1 MQVQVI
7 IDAMIRQQ
15 TILIAHL
22 ATAAGMRA
30 PLAHVADQ
38 IFLDIS
44 QELRR
49 QGVGVKVIADM
60 FGMALRSW
68 QAKVQRATESRTDV
82 GRTLWEAVYS
92 FLSSHGQ
99 VSRSRILERFKY
111 DEELV
116 LRGVLNDLVESQ
128 LIFKAGRGD
137 STLYLMAPSMINN
150 ADDEENKTKADQ
162 LDALIQVSLH
172 HGQPMKV
179 NELHQY
185 LNLPV
190 DIIQKSLIRLES
202 NGLSRQDD
210 EGWHCQSLYLPTD
223 DPVVWG
229 AALLDHYQSVISA
242 LCVKLRGGNDRARDR
257 DLTGGSTYSFNL
269 WSGHPLE
276 SEITGLLKEFRHKLS
291 DLRAREESLKLKCP
305 ESSEQSKLV
314 FYFGQAIIEEEL

>member
-1 MQVQVI
+1 MQAQVM

-38 IFLDIS
+38 IFLEIS
-44 QELRR
+44 NELRR

-68 QAKVQRATESRTDV
+68 QAKVRRATESRTDV

-92 FLSSHGQ
+92 FLSTHGQ

-111 DEELV
+111 DEEAV

-137 STLYLMAPSMINN
+137 STIYIMAPSSMNVS
-150 ADDEENKTKADQ
+150 DEEDTDNKQDQ
-162 LDALIQVSLH
+162 LDALVQVSLYH
-172 HGQPMKV
+172 HQPASLEV
-179 NELHQY
+179 LESHLT
-185 LNLPV
+185 LPKEK
-190 DIIQKSLIRLES
+190 IQEGLIRLES
-202 NGLSRQDD
+202 NGLARLDQ
-210 EGWHCQSLYLPTD
+210 EGWHCQTLYLPTD

-229 AALLDHYQSVISA
+229 AALLDHYQSVIKS
-242 LCVKLRGGNDRARDR
+242 LCIKLRGGNDRARDR
-257 DLTGGSTYSFNL
+257 DLTGGSTYSFDF
-269 WSGHPLE
+269 WPGHPLE
-276 SEITGLLKEFRHKLS
+276 AEFTGLLKEFRKRLS
-291 DLRAREESLKLKCP
+291 DLRSRKEDLRLQCP
-305 ESSEQSKLV
+305 DEAEQSRLI
-314 FYFGQAIIEEEL
+314 FYFGQAIIEDEQ

>member
-38 IFLDIS
+38 IFLEIS

-68 QAKVQRATESRTDV
+68 QAKVRRATESRTDV

-92 FLSSHGQ
+92 FLSGHGQ
-99 VSRSRILERFKY
+99 VSRSRIFERFKY
-111 DEELV
+111 DEEAV

-137 STLYLMAPSMINN
+137 STIYIMAPSNINVE
-150 ADDEENKTKADQ
+150 DEKESKTKEDQ
-162 LDALIQVSLH
+162 LDALILVSLH
-172 HGQPMKV
+172 HGQPMK
-179 NELHQY
+179 
-185 LNLPV
+185 LNDLKQHLNV
-190 DIIQKSLIRLES
+190 STEIIEKSVLRLES
-202 NGLSRQDD
+202 NGLARKDE

-257 DLTGGSTYSFNL
+257 DLTGGSTYSFNI
-269 WSGHPLE
+269 WNGHPLE
-276 SEITGLLKEFRHKLS
+276 SEITGLLKEFRLKLS
-291 DLRAREESLKLKCP
+291 DLRSREEALKIQCP
-305 ESSEQSKLV
+305 DHLEQSKLV
-314 FYFGQAIIEEEL
+314 FYFGQAIIEDEI